1 MGTEAITSLAI
12 LLVNWDEGKEYID
25 NFVPFVGQCIIAL
38 NPEVVSAQ
46 ELQEKLHRD
55 YGLQVPQN
63 TIKSIL
69 KKAEKKGY
77 VQKAGEAYVPNF
89 EALRTLN
96 FETKRQESL
105 RQHNALVQKMQEFAD
120 KRYSLSLTTE
130 ASEDILFSYIRMHD
144 IELLNCIVTGETL
157 AEAELKMGRKQSYV
171 VQAFVKHIYENDPEC
186 SKYLDA
192 IVKGHMLANALILPD
207 LGNARR
213 RFRHTSVYFD
223 TPLILRALGYEGRA
237 RQTACKEL
245 FDLLKEVGAH
255 VCCFRHTRDEVHS
268 VLYACKM
275 ALAEADS
282 TRVPYGAAFHHFS
295 HLRFTPADLE
305 LEMAMLNKN
314 IEKLGARI
322 EEKPEY
328 VDKYQVDES
337 RLEETLEALV
347 NYPTG
352 RERARIHDV
361 DCLSAVF
368 RLRKGQ
374 SYYTMEECCSLFVT
388 PNNSVC
394 RVNTEFFVG
403 DNYVNQGAIP
413 IAVTDYALTNI
424 LWLKRPTS
432 APTLPRKYIVS
443 ECYAAMEPGERLW
456 HKYLDKVKQLNERGD
471 ISEDE
476 YYLLR
481 ETQLAR
487 TELVEITMGDED
499 VFVEGTPQE
508 ILERIRQSIR
518 EGDLRELALEKE
530 RHEDAERQLR
540 FEQDAA
546 REREQVLNLNIER
559 KSQTVAFFIT
569 TFILGIFELA
579 LLAGAIYGLV
589 GPEFTWSNLTLSIL
603 GIIFVLISA
612 YNLFFG
618 TMVKEWRNRFQSW
631 FARHIQRLLASLF
644 MPTE

>member
-1 MGTEAITSLAI
+1 MGTEVITSLAI

-25 NFVPFVGQCIIAL
+25 NFVPFIGQCIIAL

-55 YGLQVPQN
+55 YGLHVPQN

-77 VQKAGEAYVPNF
+77 VQRRGEAYTPNH
-89 EALRTLN
+89 EALQTLN

-105 RQHNALVQKMQEFAD
+105 RQHNALVQKMQEFAE
-120 KRYSLSLTTE
+120 KRYGLSLTPE
-130 ASEDILFSYIRMHD
+130 VSEDTLLSYIRMHD
-144 IELLNCIVTGETL
+144 MELLECILTGEAL
-157 AEAELKMGRKQSYV
+157 AEVEIGISRKQSYV

-192 IVKGHMLANALILPD
+192 VVKGHMLANALILPD

-223 TPLILRALGYEGRA
+223 TPLILRALGYEGHA
-237 RQTACKEL
+237 RQAACIEL
-245 FDLLKEVGAH
+245 FDLLKEVGAY
-255 VCCFRHTRDEVHS
+255 VCCFRHTRNEVHS

-295 HLRFTPADLE
+295 RLRFTPADLE
-305 LEMAMLNKN
+305 LEMAMLDKN
-314 IEKLGARI
+314 IEKLGVRI

-337 RLEETLEALV
+337 RLEETLGALV
-347 NYPTG
+347 NYPPG
-352 RERARIHDV
+352 RERARMHDV

-374 SYYTMEECCSLFVT
+374 SYYSMEECHSLFVT
-388 PNNSVC
+388 PNSSVC
-394 RVNTEFFVG
+394 QVNTEFFVG
-403 DNYVNQGAIP
+403 GNYVNQGSAP

-424 LWLKRPTS
+424 LWLKRPMS
-432 APTLPRKYIVS
+432 APTLPRKYIIA

-456 HKYLDKVKQLNERGD
+456 HKYLDKVKQLKERGD

-487 TELVEITMGDED
+487 TQLTEITMGDED
-499 VFVEGTPQE
+499 VFIEGTPQE

-518 EGDLRELALEKE
+518 EADLRELTIEKDKRE
-530 RHEDAERQLR
+530 EAERQVRL
-540 FEQDAA
+540 EQDAA

-559 KSQTVAFFIT
+559 KSQTFAFFVT
-569 TFILGIFELA
+569 TVVLGMFELA

-589 GPEFTWSNLTLSIL
+589 GPERAWSNLTLSIF
-603 GIIFVLISA
+603 GIIFVFVSA
-612 YNLFFG
+612 YNLFYG
-618 TMVKEWRNRFQSW
+618 TTVKEWRNRTQKW
-631 FARHIQRLLASLF
+631 LALHIQRLLASLF
-644 MPTE
+644 MPIK